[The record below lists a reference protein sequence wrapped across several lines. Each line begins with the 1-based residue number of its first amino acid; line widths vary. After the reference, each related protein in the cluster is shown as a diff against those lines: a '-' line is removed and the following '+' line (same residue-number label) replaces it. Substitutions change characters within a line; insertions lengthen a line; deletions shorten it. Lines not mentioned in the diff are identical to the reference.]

1 MRRVCLLDLVLGPLG
16 DDLKQAEHEQ
26 DETEVD
32 RRYCVYDVGAYKENL
47 KSGSGCGSFG
57 RVVASDTRSS
67 QFKTS
72 HRQTLRFIEHLFTVL
87 KRRK

>member
-32 RRYCVYDVGAYKENL
+32 RRYCVYDVGAYK
-47 KSGSGCGSFG
+47 
-57 RVVASDTRSS
+57 
-67 QFKTS
+67 
-72 HRQTLRFIEHLFTVL
+72 
-87 KRRK
+87 